1 MFILSGGQV
10 PKKDWRS
17 MVALCF
23 IFFLARI
30 GAANATDPFVRPDP
44 FPEVWCLE

>member
-1 MFILSGGQV
+1 
-10 PKKDWRS
+10 

-30 GAANATDPFVRPDP
+30 GAVDAEHPSVRPDP